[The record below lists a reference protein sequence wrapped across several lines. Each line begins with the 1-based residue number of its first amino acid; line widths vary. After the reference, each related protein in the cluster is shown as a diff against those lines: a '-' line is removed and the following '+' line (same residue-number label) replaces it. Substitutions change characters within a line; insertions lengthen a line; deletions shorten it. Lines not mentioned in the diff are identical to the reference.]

1 VAGVLLLGLWLTAC
15 AGSRDSLRPP
25 PDHDPMNDVQ
35 GRQLFDQGIAL
46 ARSGD
51 LVRAE
56 QYLASSITRGMAE
69 ERVLPLLLE
78 VCVAAS
84 RFRAAVSYAEPYLQR
99 HPQAWRLRFLVATI
113 RVGLND
119 SMAARRDLEEV
130 LRAREDH
137 AEAHFVLAS
146 MLREHFNDPAGADPH
161 FRRYLAIE
169 PTGAHADEAR
179 SGLLQQVNHDP
190 ERGVRG
196 DPPVVPGAG
205 PALPGRPQGV
215 GDHDQRPQ
223 PDLHREGGQAH
234 PDGRA
239 VPQP

>member
-1 VAGVLLLGLWLTAC
+1 
-15 AGSRDSLRPP
+15 
-25 PDHDPMNDVQ
+25 MNDVQ

-56 QYLASSITRGMAE
+56 QYLAASTTRGMAE

-84 RFRAAVSYAEPYLQR
+84 RFRAAVAYAEPYLQR

-119 SMAARRDLEEV
+119 SLAARRDLEEV
-130 LRAREDH
+130 LRAKEDH

-146 MLREHFNDPAGADPH
+146 MLREHFNDPVGADPH
-161 FRRYLAIE
+161 YRRYLAIE
-169 PTGAHADEAR
+169 PSGAHADEAR
-179 SGLLQQVNHDP
+179 AGLLQQVTNDP

-196 DPPVVPGAG
+196 DAPVVPGAG
-205 PALPGRPQGV
+205 AAVPGRPQGV

-234 PDGRA
+234 PDRRA